1 MAKFNPGELV
11 TWFGRP
17 GNLPRRVTPPP
28 RHVKV
33 IKVRNE
39 TWIPSIALKYQPFSW
54 LCSHQLLSFSHF
66 SSPILVILTE
76 MTLLNFGKKDCLGL
90 KVCPHCKLAVV
101 CCVSVGDKYH
111 YYSFKIFLRFWLAK
125 ITRISHH
132 NQLLVTKFGRI
143 VPYWIDDVKSTAKL
157 QIVETVNR
165 EDLRK
170 RLNFW
175 LKT

>member
-17 GNLPRRVTPPP
+17 GNQPRRVNPPP
-28 RHVKV
+28 PQHVKV

-66 SSPILVILTE
+66 SSPILVILKE
-76 MTLLNFGKKDCLGL
+76 MTLLNFRKKDCLGL

-111 YYSFKIFLRFWLAK
+111 YYSFKIFLRFWLDK
-125 ITRISHH
+125 ITRISHN
-132 NQLLVTKFGRI
+132 NQLLLTKFGRI
-143 VPYWIDDVKSTAKL
+143 VPDWMMTSKVQQSCRLSKPLTEKTL
-157 QIVETVNR
+157 
-165 EDLRK
+165 K
-170 RLNFW
+170 RGWTFD
-175 LKT
+175 